1 MSVRY
6 PKPLSATFVDHLIWN
21 IGLLNRPNNERNF
34 LRGIHSPASLSAL
47 MSYLSSHQPGRAMR
61 LTSTW
66 VDKHPQAHPF
76 SGANNCEVGDLLV
89 LWRQL
94 DPGFKVL
101 RRVGWIL
108 QAKMADDPA
117 RMTHRDSSSL
127 KEYALYEDSA
137 HWHFE
142 LKHATQNLGSFDLA
156 KDTDLDPAIVLPA
169 GAQHWSYLQIRNP
182 KAVSVWTTPLQAKW
196 NSSGVGY
203 WLEGLADGIS
213 SMMDPSPGKGAV
225 LDTVNP
231 QWTALCDALETFAA
245 SRNSTLAGG
254 LWQRSCM
261 AVAGSSGAPP
271 GFALRLAADGLVD
284 FPPPDLVSYRK
295 GSGFEG
301 FTATRGAPK
310 EPDRV
315 STEFDG
321 GGGFGVV
328 RVDSI
333 GPSEGQGG

>member
-1 MSVRY
+1 MSVLY
-6 PKPLSATFVDHLIWN
+6 PTPLSATFVDHLIWN
-21 IGLLNRPNNERNF
+21 IGLLNTPNNERNF
-34 LRGIHSPASLSAL
+34 LRGIHSPASLSSL

-76 SGANNCEVGDLLV
+76 SGAKNCEVGDLLV

-94 DPGFKVL
+94 DARGKVL
-101 RRVGWIL
+101 RRVGWML
-108 QAKMADDPA
+108 QAKMADAPE
-117 RMTHRDSSSL
+117 RMNHRDSSSV
-127 KEYALYEDSA
+127 KEYALYEESA
-137 HWHFE
+137 NWHFE

-156 KDTDLDPAIVLPA
+156 KDTDLDPAIILPA

-182 KAVSVWTTPLQAKW
+182 KAVAAWTTPLQARW
-196 NSSGVGY
+196 DSSGVGC
-203 WLEGLADGIS
+203 WLEGLADSIA

-225 LDTVNP
+225 LDAVNP

-245 SRNSTLAGG
+245 SRDSRLAGG
-254 LWQRSCM
+254 LWQHSCM
-261 AVAGSSGAPP
+261 ALAVGLGTMP
-271 GFALRLAADGLVD
+271 GFTLRLPVEELLG
-284 FPPPDLVSYRK
+284 FPATSLVSYR
-295 GSGFEG
+295 GDSGFEG
-301 FTATRGAPK
+301 FTATGGAPK

-321 GGGFGVV
+321 GGGLGVI

-333 GPSEGQGG
+333 GPEEGEAG